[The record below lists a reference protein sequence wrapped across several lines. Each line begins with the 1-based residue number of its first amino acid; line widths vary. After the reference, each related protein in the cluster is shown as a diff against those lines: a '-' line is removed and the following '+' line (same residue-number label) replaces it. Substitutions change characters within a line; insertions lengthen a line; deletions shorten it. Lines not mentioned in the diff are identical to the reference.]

1 MIWTFVRAMNRCDG
15 DVKIHSVG
23 SLCPVY
29 DVEAPSCTEAGSDLR
44 DAVLCRDVDV
54 CDYLRST

>member
-1 MIWTFVRAMNRCDG
+1 MNLCDG
-15 DVKIHSVG
+15 DVKIHSVE